1 MSSLLEAAS
10 GLSDYAS
17 SLVQAVVV
25 LAATA
30 ALAYVSLRFGAARG
44 LLGAG
49 RGKLLQIEDRVRL
62 DARSQ
67 LLIVQIEGRRLLLA
81 THTHDAARLL
91 LELRPDLGPTPPATE
106 EPRG

>member
-1 MSSLLEAAS
+1 MSPLLQAAS
-10 GLSDYAS
+10 ALSDYTS
-17 SLVQAVVV
+17 SLVQAIIV

-49 RGKLLQIEDRVRL
+49 NGKLIQIEDRVRL

-67 LLIVQIEGRRLLLA
+67 LVVVQIEGRRLLLA

-91 LELRPDLGPTPPATE
+91 LELGPGTKSVQGAK
-106 EPRG
+106 EPTA

>member
-1 MSSLLEAAS
+1 MSLLLQAAS
-10 GLSDYAS
+10 ALSDYTS
-17 SLVQAVVV
+17 SLVQGLVV

-49 RGKLLQIEDRVRL
+49 SGKLIQIEDRVRL

-67 LLIVQIEGRRLLLA
+67 LVLVQVEGRRLLLA
-81 THTHDAARLL
+81 LHTQDAARLV
-91 LELRPDLGPTPPATE
+91 LELNPGSKTAPAAKEATE
-106 EPRG
+106 